1 MNTIKQITTVCILS
15 FVIAAGL
22 IGCSGGENGGHTG
35 HDHEQPHDSGRS
47 STDTP
52 DSENR
57 TMEVPPTVRDNL
69 GITFVRVERR
79 NVASTIRVPGSFE
92 LQPRARHVYHMMLPG
107 QVRLKVAQYDNVE
120 PGETLYR
127 FRSPKWSELRNGIIS
142 AKRNITSA
150 KAKKKVEQATLEEVR
165 TQYRTVRERIK
176 TLNDVDMS
184 RAELESNAAKLNA
197 QIETQKAN
205 VASANTELEN
215 ARRALDHALNKA
227 ASAIGRDPSYLTETV
242 TRKDTTV
249 PRYQSLNWIEVPA
262 RKAGVVR
269 SLEVTDGSFVEANNK
284 VLTTVN
290 SSRVRFRANGLQSD
304 LSKFTRSRNARIVPP
319 QRPGTD
325 VNDALPADLSLGLD
339 ADPDQRTI
347 PLVATPDGRRSWAR
361 PGVSAYLEVVTGR
374 TNGKALAIPKSAIVR
389 DGITDIF
396 FRRDRNNPNRVVRVE
411 ADLGVEDGRWVEIKS
426 GLGPDDEVVVNGA
439 YELMLATKQNGST
452 QKGGHFHS
460 DGSFHA
466 ED

>member
-1 MNTIKQITTVCILS
+1 MNTIKHIAVFAVSL
-15 FVIAAGL
+15 VLAAGV
-22 IGCSGGENGGHTG
+22 IGCSGGENSGHSG
-35 HDHEQPHDSGRS
+35 HDHEQPHDAGPTSPNS
-47 STDTP
+47 P
-52 DSENR
+52 DSGNR

-69 GITFVRVERR
+69 GITFASVERR
-79 NVASTIRVPGSFE
+79 NVASTIRVPGAFE
-92 LQPRARHVYHMMLPG
+92 LHPLARHAYHMMLPG
-107 QVRLKVAQYDNVE
+107 QVQLKVDQYDTVK

-127 FRSPKWSELRNGIIS
+127 FRSPNWSELRKGIVS
-142 AKRNITSA
+142 ATQHITTA
-150 KAKKKVEQATLEEVR
+150 KAKKRVEQATLEEIR

-176 TLNDVDMS
+176 ALDDVDMS
-184 RAELESNAAKLNA
+184 RAKLESNAAKLNA

-227 ASAIGRDPSYLTETV
+227 ASAIGRDPSYLTEPV
-242 TRKDTTV
+242 TQNETTV

-262 RKAGVVR
+262 RKPGVVR
-269 SLEVTDGSFVEANNK
+269 SLEVTDGSFVEAGTG
-284 VLTTVN
+284 VLKTVDP
-290 SSRVRFRANGLQSD
+290 SRVRFRANGLQSD
-304 LSKFTRSRNARIVPP
+304 LSKFTRSQQARIVPP

-347 PLVATPDGRRSWAR
+347 PLVAIPDGQRSWAR

-389 DGITDIF
+389 DGITDVY

-411 ADLGVEDGRWVEIKS
+411 ADLGVEDGRWVEVKS
-426 GLGPDDEVVVNGA
+426 GLGPDDEVVVDGA
-439 YELMLATKQNGST
+439 YELMLATKKSGNT